1 MKRSFVFSL
10 LFTAGICVLS
20 FAAFAGL
27 AALPNGF
34 AEAAPGKVTQG
45 ALRIV
50 GPDGQIHSQCPLKHT
65 AVKAEISGSLART
78 TVTQEFQNPLAE
90 KIEAV
95 YVFPLP
101 VNAAVDDM
109 TMFVGDR
116 TVKGKIKC
124 REEARAIY
132 EAARDAGQ
140 VASLLDQ
147 NPAPAPSQISPPPV
161 EEKKIIISAG
171 VLDSAAIKK
180 VQPAYPPIAKAAR
193 ASGAVQV
200 QIEVNQE
207 GRVTEAKVL
216 SGHPLLR
223 QAALEAAQQWKFKPT
238 NIDNGRT
245 LKVQGVLTFNFRQD
259 GTVITDSLGSRLR
272 NKLHPSV
279 AGVVERLKN
288 KQTEP
293 LTVET
298 TFIHNGKAD
307 LQVTLTDKSTA
318 TIEQLKRLGFE
329 IIRKSKSSSVIIGR
343 LPMERLEALTRL
355 ASVSYVEP
363 VTGLSRK

>member
-20 FAAFAGL
+20 PPAFADL
-27 AALPNGF
+27 AALPNGS
-34 AEAAPGKVTQG
+34 A
-45 ALRIV
+45 
-50 GPDGQIHSQCPLKHT
+50 
-65 AVKAEISGSLART
+65 
-78 TVTQEFQNPLAE
+78 
-90 KIEAV
+90 
-95 YVFPLP
+95 
-101 VNAAVDDM
+101 
-109 TMFVGDR
+109 
-116 TVKGKIKC
+116 
-124 REEARAIY
+124 

-147 NPAPAPSQISPPPV
+147 DPAPAPAQISPSPV
-161 EEKKIIISAG
+161 EEKKIIVSPG
-171 VLDSAAIKK
+171 VLESAAIKK
-180 VQPAYPPIAKAAR
+180 VQPAYPPIAKATR

-259 GTVITDSLGSRLR
+259 GTIKTDSLDSRLR

-293 LTVET
+293 LTVEA
-298 TFIHNGKAD
+298 TFVHNGKAD
-307 LQVTLTDKSTA
+307 LQITLADKSPA
-318 TIEQLKRLGFE
+318 TIGQLKKLGFE
-329 IIRKSKSSSVIIGR
+329 VTRNSKSTSVIIGR
-343 LPMERLEALTRL
+343 LPIEKLEALAGL
-355 ASVSYVEP
+355 IPVSYVEP